1 MYVLQPAL
9 PTELLKLTQI
19 KSPVHT
25 LVEKT
30 VSPGL
35 QAKLYLVDDPALVIL
50 YEQLREKTLQTLQ
63 GASKISSKLEWGF
76 LIHIARL
83 YDRMGC
89 DLLALDLGEYRK
101 ILAIVLL
108 VPLELTRRVVRNW
121 EFLRRPPQAKEF
133 VESIR
138 DPRRMLRRRSSL
150 VVADLPSSK
159 VPLEMRIGGTK
170 SAISVFEEPD
180 ASSLLDDFGY

>member
-9 PTELLKLTQI
+9 LTELLKLTQT
-19 KSPVHT
+19 KSPVQT
-25 LVEKT
+25 LFERT

-50 YEQLREKTLQTLQ
+50 YEQLREKTLQTLR
-63 GASKISSKLEWGF
+63 GASKISSKLEWDF

-101 ILAIVLL
+101 TLLIV
-108 VPLELTRRVVRNW
+108 P
-121 EFLRRPPQAKEF
+121 
-133 VESIR
+133 
-138 DPRRMLRRRSSL
+138 
-150 VVADLPSSK
+150 
-159 VPLEMRIGGTK
+159 
-170 SAISVFEEPD
+170 
-180 ASSLLDDFGY
+180 